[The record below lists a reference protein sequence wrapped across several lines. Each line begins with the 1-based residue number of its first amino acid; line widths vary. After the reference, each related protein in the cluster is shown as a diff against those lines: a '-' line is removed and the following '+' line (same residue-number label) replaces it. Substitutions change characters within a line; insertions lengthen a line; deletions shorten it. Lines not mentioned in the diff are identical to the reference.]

1 MKTAIKSIITACT
14 LVLFTWLAVPSHGQT
29 TPANADVS
37 AKLPAAAQDS
47 DVPGVT
53 NIVLVHGAFVNSSS
67 WSKVIPLLEA
77 KGLHAVAAQIPL
89 TSFADDVAAT
99 KRAIALQEGPVLLVG
114 HSYAG
119 AVITEAGNDPKV
131 AGLLFVAAFA
141 PAEGESVSDIAKTY
155 PAAPG
160 STEVRPDN
168 FGYLKLTARGMDED
182 IAEDLSPS
190 ERKVLTATQ
199 GPTAAADFGAKVVN
213 AAWKS
218 KPSWYVVAGNDRM
231 VSPKLEQDTADR
243 IKARSITI
251 PSSHIVMLSHP
262 RELASFIEEAAK
274 TVTVK

>member
-53 NIVLVHGAFVNSSS
+53 NIVLVHGAFVNASS

-89 TSFADDVAAT
+89 TSFADDIAAT
-99 KRAIALQEGPVLLVG
+99 KRAIALQEGLVLLVG

-155 PAAPG
+155 PTAPG

>member
-53 NIVLVHGAFVNSSS
+53 NIVLVHGAFVNASS

-155 PAAPG
+155 PAVPG

>member
-1 MKTAIKSIITACT
+1 MKTAIKSMITACT

-37 AKLPAAAQDS
+37 AKLPAATQDNN
-47 DVPGVT
+47 DPGVT
-53 NIVLVHGAFVNSSS
+53 NIVLVHGAFVNASS

-99 KRAIALQEGPVLLVG
+99 KRAIALQEGPLLLVG

-168 FGYLKLTARGMDED
+168 FGYLTLTARGMDED

-243 IKARSITI
+243 IKAKSITI

-274 TVTVK
+274 TVSVK

>member
-1 MKTAIKSIITACT
+1 MKTTIKSIITACT

-53 NIVLVHGAFVNSSS
+53 NIVLVHGAFVNASS

-199 GPTAAADFGAKVVN
+199 GPTAAADFGAKVVS

-243 IKARSITI
+243 IKAKSITI

>member
-1 MKTAIKSIITACT
+1 MKTAIKSMITACT

-37 AKLPAAAQDS
+37 AKLSAAAQDS

-53 NIVLVHGAFVNSSS
+53 NIVLVHGAFVNASS

-243 IKARSITI
+243 IKAKSITI